1 MVCGTTVHNTLII
14 LRPVS
19 TSTIEGEPEMSMLG
33 VQRIMT
39 GQNVEASDVM
49 HCFLGLRTLEI
60 DLYFYLLKG
69 QATVKEVSEA
79 LGRNRSSVQR
89 SIQNLVQRGFA
100 HRRTRTLRKG
110 GYVYVYEAVSL
121 AKMKD
126 LIKEALDSFYKQVE
140 VFLDQYWAKAA
151 KKA

>member
-1 MVCGTTVHNTLII
+1 MA
-14 LRPVS
+14 
-19 TSTIEGEPEMSMLG
+19 MLG

-60 DLYFYLLKG
+60 DVYFYLLKG

-89 SIQNLVQRGFA
+89 STQNLVQRGFA

-110 GYVYVYEAVSL
+110 GYEYVYEAVSL

-126 LIKEALDSFYKQVE
+126 LIKFVNFK
-140 VFLDQYWAKAA
+140 
-151 KKA
+151 